1 VLEQAVALGF
11 AGPFSVP
18 RRMNDEEL
26 VAAAGRLAV
35 STAGSRA

>member
-1 VLEQAVALGF
+1 VSLDF

-18 RRMNDEEL
+18 RRMNDDEL

-35 STAGSRA
+35 SLAGGRA